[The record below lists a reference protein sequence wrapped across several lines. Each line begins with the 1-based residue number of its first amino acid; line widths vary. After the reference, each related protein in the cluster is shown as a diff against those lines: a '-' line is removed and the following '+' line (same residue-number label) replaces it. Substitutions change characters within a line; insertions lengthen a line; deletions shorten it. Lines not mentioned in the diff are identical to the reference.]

1 MFNMGGQGMNAESAY
16 SQLGSG
22 MLPKV
27 ASMFIN
33 HFAGVN
39 SPQAQ
44 QFANLDPNTV
54 TPGQVAQ
61 MHEYAAT
68 NHPGIFGEIMSHPQ
82 IASALGGFAEREI
95 QQRLGGQNPDGQTL
109 GGFHI

>member
-1 MFNMGGQGMNAESAY
+1 MFNMGGGQGTNAESAY

-27 ASMFIN
+27 AQMFMQ

-39 SPQAQ
+39 TPQAQ
-44 QFANLDPNTV
+44 QFAQMDPNTV

-61 MHEYAAT
+61 MHEYAAQ
-68 NHPGIFGEIMSHPQ
+68 NHPGILSEVMQHPQ
-82 IASALGGFAEREI
+82 ITSALGGFAKRELE
-95 QQRLGGQNPDGQTL
+95 QRLGGGQNL
-109 GGFHI
+109 GGLHI

>member
-1 MFNMGGQGMNAESAY
+1 MFNMNAGGHGMNPESVY

-22 MLPKV
+22 LLPQV
-27 ASMFIN
+27 AQMFIQRL
-33 HFAGVN
+33 AGVN

-44 QFANLDPNTV
+44 QFANLDPNAV

-68 NHPGIFGEIMSHPQ
+68 NHPGIFGDIMQHPQ
-82 IASALGGFAEREI
+82 VMSALGGFATRELE
-95 QQRLGGQNPDGQTL
+95 QRLGGQNL